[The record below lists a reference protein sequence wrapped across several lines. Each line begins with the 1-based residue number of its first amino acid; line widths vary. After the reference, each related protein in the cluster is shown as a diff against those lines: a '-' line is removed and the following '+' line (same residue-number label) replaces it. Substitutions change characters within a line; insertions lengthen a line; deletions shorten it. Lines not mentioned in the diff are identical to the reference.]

1 MTPGEAALRA
11 ALQLLLDEEG
21 DGWTPTQHVVC
32 VGLERI
38 SADGQIEAGSWAW
51 APPSQP
57 EWMTT
62 GLLEEVINS
71 RAGADDD

>member
-21 DGWTPTQHVVC
+21 DGYSVTQHIVC
-32 VGLERI
+32 MGVERLG
-38 SADGQIEAGSWAW
+38 ADGDIQSGAWSW
-51 APPSQP
+51 APPDQP

-71 RAGADDD
+71 RAGADDE